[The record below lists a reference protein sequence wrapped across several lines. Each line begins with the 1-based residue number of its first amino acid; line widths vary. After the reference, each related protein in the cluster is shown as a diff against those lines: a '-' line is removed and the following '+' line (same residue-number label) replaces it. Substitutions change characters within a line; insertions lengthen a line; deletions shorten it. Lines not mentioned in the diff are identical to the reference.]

1 MKPLAEIVKL
11 NQTRYGLD
19 FNGQKAIEK
28 LHEEIVEELVPAI
41 KAADLDEIV
50 DALNDTIVIAVGELT
65 KLHATPKALPTK
77 IVAELSI
84 IQPPSEKL
92 SDKLEQ
98 FKLAVEANDTPRM
111 IVILDD
117 IILISA
123 ESLLEIN
130 YQPTLTLKQV
140 VKAISSR
147 EQDPIQAQAWATGN
161 RQPGEKWKKNSNQ
174 DPETLYKADFSTCKF
189 K

>member
-65 KLHATPKALPTK
+65 KLHATPKALP
-77 IVAELSI
+77 IRVL
-84 IQPPSEKL
+84 
-92 SDKLEQ
+92 
-98 FKLAVEANDTPRM
+98 
-111 IVILDD
+111 
-117 IILISA
+117 
-123 ESLLEIN
+123 
-130 YQPTLTLKQV
+130 
-140 VKAISSR
+140 
-147 EQDPIQAQAWATGN
+147 
-161 RQPGEKWKKNSNQ
+161 
-174 DPETLYKADFSTCKF
+174 FSYLNGGI
-189 K
+189 

>member
-11 NQTRYGLD
+11 NKTRYGLD

-41 KAADLDEIV
+41 QANDIDEIV

-65 KLHATPKALPTK
+65 KLNTTPKALPTK
-77 IVAELSI
+77 VIVELSI
-84 IQPPSEKL
+84 TQSPSEKL

-98 FKLAVEANDTPRM
+98 FKLAVEANDIPRM

-161 RQPGEKWKKNSNQ
+161 RQPGEKWKKDPNQ

>member
-11 NQTRYGLD
+11 NKTRYGLD

-41 KAADLDEIV
+41 QANDIDEIV

-65 KLHATPKALPTK
+65 KLNTTPKALPTK
-77 IVAELSI
+77 VIVELSI
-84 IQPPSEKL
+84 TQSPSEKL

-98 FKLAVEANDTPRM
+98 FKLAVEANDIPRM

-123 ESLLEIN
+123 ESLLEIT

>member
-11 NQTRYGLD
+11 NKTRYGLD

-41 KAADLDEIV
+41 QANDIDEIV

-65 KLHATPKALPTK
+65 KLNTTPKALPTK
-77 IVAELSI
+77 VIVELSI
-84 IQPPSEKL
+84 TQSPSEKL

-98 FKLAVEANDTPRM
+98 FKLAVEANDIPRM

-147 EQDPIQAQAWATGN
+147 LQDPIQAQAWATGN
-161 RQPGEKWKKNSNQ
+161 RQPGEKWKKDPNQ

>member
-11 NQTRYGLD
+11 NKTRYGLD

-41 KAADLDEIV
+41 QANDIDEIV

-65 KLHATPKALPTK
+65 KLNTTPKALPTK
-77 IVAELSI
+77 VIVELSI
-84 IQPPSEKL
+84 TQSPSEKL

-98 FKLAVEANDTPRM
+98 FKLAVEANDIPRM

-140 VKAISSR
+140 VKVISSR
-147 EQDPIQAQAWATGN
+147 DQDPIQAQAWATGN
-161 RQPGEKWKKNSNQ
+161 RQPGEKWKKDPNQ

>member
-28 LHEEIVEELVPAI
+28 LHEEIVEELIPAI
-41 KAADLDEIV
+41 QANDIDEIV
-50 DALNDTIVIAVGELT
+50 DAFNDTIVIAVGELT
-65 KLHATPKALPTK
+65 KLGATPPTLPT
-77 IVAELSI
+77 VMPETESALSTSEL
-84 IQPPSEKL
+84 L
-92 SDKLEQ
+92 RV
-98 FKLAVEANDTPRM
+98 KLAEFELAVTDDDKPTM
-111 IVILDD
+111 IELLTSIT
-117 IILISA
+117 LISA
-123 ESLLEIN
+123 VGLLEIK
-130 YQPTLTLKQV
+130 YQPVLTLKQV

-147 EQDPIQAQAWATGN
+147 LQDPIQAQAWATGN
-161 RQPGEKWKKNSNQ
+161 RQPGEKWLKDKNQ

>member
-98 FKLAVEANDTPRM
+98 FKLAVEANDIPRM

-161 RQPGEKWKKNSNQ
+161 RQPGEKWKKFDNQ
-174 DPETLYKADFSTCKF
+174 DPDTLYKADFSTCKF